1 MMNEIGLHSR
11 TSGDRIETI
20 KKHKRDIKH
29 KMALKKNKRQNKL
42 KRAKHHGIED
52 ETAQHILK
60 NRRNTGKK
68 SEKILQCC
76 KDTTFLSLK

>member
-29 KMALKKNKRQNKL
+29 KMALKKNKR
-42 KRAKHHGIED
+42 
-52 ETAQHILK
+52 
-60 NRRNTGKK
+60 
-68 SEKILQCC
+68 
-76 KDTTFLSLK
+76 